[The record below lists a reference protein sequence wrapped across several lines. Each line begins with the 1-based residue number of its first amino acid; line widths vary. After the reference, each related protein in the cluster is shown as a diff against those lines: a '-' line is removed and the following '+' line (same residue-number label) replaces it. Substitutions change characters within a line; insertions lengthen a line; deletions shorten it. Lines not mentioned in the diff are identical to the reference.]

1 MTTKP
6 LNRKAYTSIGHL
18 PGSKLGSG
26 DHRICDGQ
34 AVICL
39 RPRRGDTV
47 IVQEKVDGSCV
58 AVFRPDDGNC
68 LLPIN
73 RAGWPCANSPHL
85 QHRYFDAWAQVH
97 HRRFLDVLRPGEW
110 LAGEW
115 CMQAHGTR
123 YDFRGREP
131 FFAFDIMAASQFK
144 DIAVRLLY
152 RDFEKRTKGVFNLPP
167 LLHYADDGGIEP
179 KVAYDRTDPAQTA
192 RIDPAEGVVYRVES
206 NLAFNYP
213 AKWVHTDY
221 VPGRYF
227 PPPGGEPVWNWS
239 MDDLTTEPSL
249 L

>member
-1 MTTKP
+1 MNTKP

-18 PGSKLGSG
+18 PGSKIGTG

-34 AVICL
+34 AKICFK
-39 RPRRGDTV
+39 PRRGDTV

-58 AVFRPDDGNC
+58 AVFRPDAGNG

-85 QHRYFDAWAQVH
+85 QHKYFDAWAQIH
-97 HRRFLDVLRPGEW
+97 HRRFLQVLMPGEW
-110 LAGEW
+110 LVGEW

-123 YDFRGREP
+123 YEFGRNEP
-131 FFAFDIMAASQFK
+131 FFAFDIISAWNK
-144 DIAVRLLY
+144 DIIKRLLY
-152 RDFEKRTKGVFNLPP
+152 RELEGRVKGVFNMPP
-167 LLHYADDGGIEP
+167 LLHYADEAGIEP
-179 KVAYDRTDPAQTA
+179 LEAYNKTHPAQTA
-192 RIDPAEGVVYRVES
+192 RIDACEGVIYRVES
-206 NLAFNYP
+206 ELEFNYP
-213 AKWVHTDY
+213 AKWVHSDY

-239 MDDLTTEPSL
+239 INDLTDEPRL